1 MMIPLS
7 SKLPRF
13 AAGFWLKSMQSVGD
27 KATCRLHALN
37 YYWGGADVQW
47 SDGAVLV
54 TGDDGVLVLKTDL
67 KARADFDALLAAN
80 EHLRAQYPQGLFITP
95 YSHDSTLYRRAGFR
109 LAVPITCNVYYS
121 DNWFKL
127 ADEGQAIDLGAVS
140 A

>member
-13 AAGFWLKSMQSVGD
+13 AAGFWLRSMQSIGD
-27 KATCRLHALN
+27 KACNRLHALN

-54 TGDDGVLVLKTDL
+54 TGEDGLLILKADL
-67 KARADFDALLAAN
+67 KAKADFDALMAAN
-80 EHLRAQYPQGLFITP
+80 EHLRSQYPNGIPITP
-95 YSHDSTLYRRAGFR
+95 YSHDSTLYRRTGFR

-121 DNWFKL
+121 SECARWRGGL
-127 ADEGQAIDLGAVS
+127 GAIDLGAVS